1 MSEAKRTSFIFELRA
16 YFVLIF
22 LYGPDSFRSR
32 QKLKRIIEKYKAK
45 HKSGLNFL
53 KFDLKETGLDDL
65 KRVIK
70 NRPMFAEKKLI
81 VIENLFCLTP
91 DNQQEIIEYFKG
103 EGLEK
108 DQEVVL
114 VVYEES
120 VPDKR
125 SQAFKFLTAKNVL
138 FQEFGNLEG
147 IRLENWI
154 KKEVESRG
162 GNINRQAIQE
172 LTVCL
177 SGDLWRMSNE
187 IDKLVAFK
195 DAEAMGR
202 EMGREIKKE
211 DVTLLIKAKI
221 SANIFQ
227 TIDAL
232 AQRNKKN
239 ALKLLYQHFEEGE
252 NAIYIL
258 TMFAYQFRNLLII
271 KELIEK
277 GVPYPEL
284 AQRTK
289 IHPFVIKKSFQ
300 QIKNFS
306 LEGLKKIY
314 LRIEDLD
321 LAIKTGRIEPKAAL
335 EMLVMEI

>member
-1 MSEAKRTSFIFELRA
+1 MI
-16 YFVLIF
+16 IF

-53 KFDLKETGLDDL
+53 KFDLSETGLDDL
-65 KRVIK
+65 REAIK
-70 NRPMFAEKKLI
+70 SRPMFAEKKLI
-81 VIENLFCLTP
+81 VIENLFCLSP
-91 DNQQEIIEYFKG
+91 ENQREVIEYFKG
-103 EGLEK
+103 EKLEK
-108 DQEVVL
+108 EQEVVL
-114 VVYEES
+114 VVYEKNA
-120 VPDKR
+120 PDKR
-125 SQAFKFLTAKNVL
+125 SQAFKFLTAKGAL
-138 FQEFGNLEG
+138 SQEFGSLEG
-147 IRLENWI
+147 TQLENWI
-154 KKEVESRG
+154 KREVEARG

-172 LTVCL
+172 LAVCL
-177 SGDLWRMSNE
+177 GGDLWQASNE

-195 DAEAMGR
+195 NGG
-202 EMGREIKKE
+202 EMGGEIKKE

-239 ALKLLYQHFEEGE
+239 ALRLLYQHFKEGE
-252 NAIYIL
+252 NAIYLL
-258 TMFAYQFRNLLII
+258 TMFAYQFRNLLIV
-271 KELIEK
+271 KDLVEK

-289 IHPFVIKKSFQ
+289 LHPFVVKKSFQ
-300 QIKNFS
+300 QTKNFS

-314 LRIEDLD
+314 LRIKDLD
-321 LAIKTGRIEPKAAL
+321 LAIKTGRIEPKAVL
-335 EMLVMEI
+335 EMLVMEV